1 MLLPLTVINLMLS
14 QLGIGVLIKMGIAR
28 LYTRRD
34 ANTGVMSR
42 SRVTQNITKCIFFPN
57 FANFVL
63 SGVIIFMKTL
73 KIAVIFLYK

>member
-14 QLGIGVLIKMGIAR
+14 QLGIRVLIKMGIAR

-42 SRVTQNITKCIFFPN
+42 SRIHQSGKINKDSLLEPFQ
-57 FANFVL
+57 L
-63 SGVIIFMKTL
+63 SDKKSGRFK
-73 KIAVIFLYK
+73 